1 MNPVKYIVRYARTLA
16 KIMGTGAPTPPRELT
31 QREFC
36 TMMTGYYRNND
47 LYSNLGIA
55 MREEGRWSASI
66 KPLRNPTF
74 CAVEFYAA
82 TVWPGEIDEALP
94 IVTENPALPAAVYDV
109 WQRSNW
115 AQQKNMAI
123 REGAITGDCFLRI
136 ATTASGKPFIQVLRS
151 ENVVDWDADHRGNIT
166 WLRYEER
173 FTERGESRQVRHLEV
188 WDIVQTDT
196 GQTAA
201 RGRTWRSSY
210 DVIVDIE
217 NPDKPDTEVL
227 LPVDFLP
234 FVRIPFRHVGDK
246 FGMPAIWNSL
256 DKIDECNLKA
266 TRLAEIMFVYGKPFL
281 ALQSNMVDADGRP
294 MPPPTVKREGIAV
307 NEASALSMKDDD
319 IWRLPG
325 NATIQHVLADINY
338 SAHLDALKADLDEL
352 ERELPEIAFYGLM
365 REGDLSGRALAYK
378 MAPAIARARE
388 VRCNFER
395 GLVIANRMAITIGQ
409 ANRHYLDV
417 GTYEDGMLEHSF
429 KQRDIL
435 PTVEADRVDIAKVYV
450 EMGVPLSVVLTRQ
463 LGWSEQ
469 EVTDMTEQIVTLA
482 VAKAGMTAGPAAD
495 PATQS
500 AVRTRV
506 VDAVTPSMET
516 ALSGRI
522 DSAVATALERMKG
535 DLAAAAGGR

>member
-16 KIMGTGAPTPPRELT
+16 KIMGSGALTPPRELT

-36 TMMTGYYRNND
+36 AMMTGYYRNND

-74 CAVEFYAA
+74 CTVEFYAA
-82 TVWPGEIDEALP
+82 TVWPGELEEALP
-94 IVTENPALPAAVYDV
+94 ILTENPALPAAIADV

-115 AQQKNMAI
+115 AQHKNVAV
-123 REGAITGDCFLRI
+123 REGAITGDCFLRV
-136 ATTASGKPFIQVLRS
+136 ATTPAGKPFIQVLRS

-173 FTERGESRQVRHLEV
+173 ITQRGESKTTRHLEV
-188 WDIVQTDT
+188 WDIVQGET
-196 GQTAA
+196 GKTAA
-201 RGRTWRSSY
+201 RCRIWHSSY
-210 DVIVDIE
+210 DVIIDVE
-217 NPDKPDTEVL
+217 NADKPTQEIL

-246 FGMPAIWNSL
+246 FGMPAIWNAL

-266 TRLAEIMFVYGKPFL
+266 TRLAEIMFVYGRPFL
-281 ALQSNMVDADGRP
+281 ALQSNMVDVDGRP
-294 MPPPTVKREGIAV
+294 MPPPQVKRDGAQV
-307 NEASALSMKDDD
+307 GEASALSARDED

-338 SAHLDALKADLDEL
+338 SAHLDALRADLDEL

-365 REGDLSGRALAYK
+365 KEGDISGRALGYK
-378 MAPAIARARE
+378 MLPAITRARE
-388 VRCNFER
+388 VRGNFER
-395 GLVIANRMAITIGQ
+395 GLVVANRMAITIGQ
-409 ANRHYLDV
+409 LNGFYDGV
-417 GTYEDGMLEHSF
+417 GTYEDGRLEHTF

-435 PTVEADRVDIAKVYV
+435 PSVESERVETAKVYI
-450 EMGVPLSVVLTRQ
+450 EMGVPLTVVLQRQ
-463 LGWSEQ
+463 LGWNENDIA
-469 EVTDMTEQIVTLA
+469 DMTDQMVALA

-506 VDAVTPSMET
+506 VDEVTPAMET

-522 DSAVATALERMKG
+522 DSAVNAALERMKG
-535 DLAAAAGGR
+535 DLAAATGGR